1 MAINPYGRAKQENIS
16 DYGQYRFV
24 YHHQHDQGEKK
35 KMLNKEKYAKEIV
48 EIAVNNGT
56 IALKDNKP
64 ISCIKI
70 KCIDCEQNVHGCGCS
85 MKKLTEWANSEY
97 KEPIL
102 TKEEKSYLSEVIKP
116 FIDKVT
122 GILKGDNG
130 SEFIRISV
138 ENDGAFRLPYFKKGS
153 MYKNMK
159 TNKKYKLEELG
170 L

>member
-1 MAINPYGRAKQENIS
+1 MLNIERYKNKLGTKTTELEFEIQLLMGNNPSCDKKSCHICRKENI
-16 DYGQYRFV
+16 
-24 YHHQHDQGEKK
+24 
-35 KMLNKEKYAKEIV
+35 
-48 EIAVNNGT
+48 
-56 IALKDNKP
+56 
-64 ISCIKI
+64 
-70 KCIDCEQNVHGCGCS
+70 
-85 MKKLTEWANSEY
+85 EWLLSEY

-102 TKEEKSYLSEVIKP
+102 TEEEKAYLSEVIKP
-116 FIDKVT
+116 FRDEVT

>member
-1 MAINPYGRAKQENIS
+1 
-16 DYGQYRFV
+16 
-24 YHHQHDQGEKK
+24 
-35 KMLNKEKYAKEIV
+35 MLNAEKYKDEIQKLLDRGDDATLNKKTKKV
-48 EIAVNNGT
+48 VACRETNCNNCAFFT
-56 IALKDNKP
+56 IK
-64 ISCIKI
+64 SCIYEKWLI
-70 KCIDCEQNVHGCGCS
+70 
-85 MKKLTEWANSEY
+85 SEY

-102 TKEEKSYLSEVIKP
+102 TEKEKAYITEVIKP
-116 FIDKVT
+116 FRDEVT

>member
-1 MAINPYGRAKQENIS
+1 
-16 DYGQYRFV
+16 
-24 YHHQHDQGEKK
+24 
-35 KMLNKEKYAKEIV
+35 MLNKEKYAKEIA
-48 EIAVNNGT
+48 EIAVNNET

-64 ISCIKI
+64 ISCRKI
-70 KCIDCEQNVHGCGCS
+70 HCIDCEQNVHGYGCS

-102 TKEEKSYLSEVIKP
+102 DEVEKAYLSAVIKP
-116 FIDKVT
+116 FRDEVT

>member
-1 MAINPYGRAKQENIS
+1 
-16 DYGQYRFV
+16 
-24 YHHQHDQGEKK
+24 
-35 KMLNKEKYAKEIV
+35 MLNKEKYAKEIAD
-48 EIAVNNGT
+48 IAINEDI
-56 IALKDNKP
+56 IAIKDGRPVTCRK
-64 ISCIKI
+64 IRCIE
-70 KCIDCEQNVHGCGCS
+70 CERTLSGYGCA
-85 MKKLTEWANSEY
+85 KEKLLEWANSEY
-97 KEPIL
+97 KESIL
-102 TKEEKSYLSEVIKP
+102 TEEEKAYITEVIKP
-116 FIDKVT
+116 FRDKVT

>member
-1 MAINPYGRAKQENIS
+1 
-16 DYGQYRFV
+16 
-24 YHHQHDQGEKK
+24 
-35 KMLNKEKYAKEIV
+35 MLNKEKYAKEIV
-48 EIAVNNGT
+48 DIATTGAG

-64 ISCIKI
+64 VSCCDLYCKE
-70 KCIDCEQNVHGCGCS
+70 CDRNDGTGGCS
-85 MKKLTEWANSEY
+85 LDELLEWANSKY
-97 KEPIL
+97 KEDIL
-102 TKEEKSYLSEVIKP
+102 TEEEKAYITEVIKP
-116 FIDKVT
+116 FRDEVT

-130 SEFIRISV
+130 NEFIRISV

>member
-1 MAINPYGRAKQENIS
+1 
-16 DYGQYRFV
+16 
-24 YHHQHDQGEKK
+24 
-35 KMLNKEKYAKEIV
+35 MLNKEKYAKEIV

-64 ISCIKI
+64 ISCSKI
-70 KCIDCEQNVHGCGCS
+70 KCIDCEQNVPGCGCS

-97 KEPIL
+97 KEPVL
-102 TKEEKSYLSEVIKP
+102 TKEEKAYLSAVIMP
-116 FIDKVT
+116 FRDEVT

>member
-1 MAINPYGRAKQENIS
+1 
-16 DYGQYRFV
+16 
-24 YHHQHDQGEKK
+24 
-35 KMLNKEKYAKEIV
+35 MLNKEKYAKEIA
-48 EIAVNNGT
+48 EIAVNNET

-64 ISCIKI
+64 ISCRKI
-70 KCIDCEQNVHGCGCS
+70 TCNDCGKNVHGYGCYT
-85 MKKLTEWANSEY
+85 KKLTEWANSEY

-102 TKEEKSYLSEVIKP
+102 TKEEKAYLSAVIMP
-116 FIDKVT
+116 FRDEVT

-159 TNKKYKLEELG
+159 TNKKYKLEELD

>member
-1 MAINPYGRAKQENIS
+1 
-16 DYGQYRFV
+16 
-24 YHHQHDQGEKK
+24 
-35 KMLNKEKYAKEIV
+35 MLNKEKYAKEIA
-48 EIAVNNGT
+48 EIAVNNET

-64 ISCIKI
+64 ISCRKI
-70 KCIDCEQNVHGCGCS
+70 TCNDCGKHVPGYDVCS

-102 TKEEKSYLSEVIKP
+102 TKEEKAYLSAVIMP
-116 FIDKVT
+116 FRDEVT

>member
-1 MAINPYGRAKQENIS
+1 
-16 DYGQYRFV
+16 
-24 YHHQHDQGEKK
+24 
-35 KMLNKEKYAKEIV
+35 MLNKEKYKDELEKV
-48 EIAVNNGT
+48 LVQELAVSKSGDICRCEDMGT
-56 IALKDNKP
+56 CGR
-64 ISCIKI
+64 CIFYGG
-70 KCIDCEQNVHGCGCS
+70 DCVDLA
-85 MKKLTEWANSEY
+85 MDWLNSEY
-97 KEPIL
+97 KDITML
-102 TKEEKSYLSEVIKP
+102 TEEEKAYITEVIKP
-116 FIDKVT
+116 FRDKVI

>member
-1 MAINPYGRAKQENIS
+1 
-16 DYGQYRFV
+16 
-24 YHHQHDQGEKK
+24 
-35 KMLNKEKYAKEIV
+35 MLNKEKYAKEIV
-48 EIAVNNGT
+48 ELAVNNET

-64 ISCIKI
+64 ISCRKI
-70 KCIDCEQNVHGCGCS
+70 NCNDCGKYVPGYGCS

-102 TKEEKSYLSEVIKP
+102 TKEEKAYLSAVIMP
-116 FIDKVT
+116 FRDEVT

>member
-1 MAINPYGRAKQENIS
+1 MLNDKIN
-16 DYGQYRFV
+16 D
-24 YHHQHDQGEKK
+24 KK
-35 KMLNKEKYAKEIV
+35 KVNKVLNKEKYAKEIID
-48 EIAVNNGT
+48 IAITGDD
-56 IALKDNKP
+56 IALKDNIP
-64 ISCIKI
+64 I
-70 KCIDCEQNVHGCGCS
+70 KCSKTLCNGCERNSSIDCCS
-85 MKKLTEWANSEY
+85 EKKLFEWANSEY
-97 KEPIL
+97 KEHIL
-102 TKEEKSYLSEVIKP
+102 DEAEKEYLKAVIKP
-116 FIDKVT
+116 FRDKVT

>member
-1 MAINPYGRAKQENIS
+1 MLN
-16 DYGQYRFV
+16 D
-24 YHHQHDQGEKK
+24 KK
-35 KMLNKEKYAKEIV
+35 KVNKVLNIERYKEKLKKCKGVALDCQIYKLRKECK
-48 EIAVNNGT
+48 EAESGFCLSNPCS
-56 IALKDNKP
+56 ACREDN
-64 ISCIKI
+64 I
-70 KCIDCEQNVHGCGCS
+70 
-85 MKKLTEWANSEY
+85 EWLLSEY
-97 KEPIL
+97 KEPTL
-102 TKEEKSYLSEVIKP
+102 TEEEKAYITEVIKP
-116 FIDKVT
+116 FRDEVT

>member
-1 MAINPYGRAKQENIS
+1 
-16 DYGQYRFV
+16 
-24 YHHQHDQGEKK
+24 
-35 KMLNKEKYAKEIV
+35 MLNKEKYKDELEDLLVNYLAVTKSGKVCECTDVFCYECIFSGEHCCEEKQKWLNSECKESI
-48 EIAVNNGT
+48 
-56 IALKDNKP
+56 
-64 ISCIKI
+64 
-70 KCIDCEQNVHGCGCS
+70 
-85 MKKLTEWANSEY
+85 LTE
-97 KEPIL
+97 
-102 TKEEKSYLSEVIKP
+102 EEKAYIAEVIKP
-116 FIDKVT
+116 FRDKVT